1 MESEMFE
8 VTIKNKQL
16 FDFRNYCLINN
27 INFDLVIEKFMM
39 LIEPI
44 YNNTSVISSVDEKI
58 NTIMK
63 YIDNNL
69 ENQTKMIS
77 NQINN
82 LSSQMSSEV
91 SSVMMNNMN
100 TMNNV
105 LSNAV
110 NNINTNVNNNMFS
123 ISSNI
128 INGVSNGVS
137 NSVCK
142 EVKNEMLEMKRE
154 IKKDENNNLEMQVLS
169 MNTMLNNLSNTI
181 MQMSVLENG
190 NTQEMN
196 KNLSNMQMNLNELL
210 NKISVS
216 STKGAISE
224 NILLNVLSN
233 MFPTEDVRYVSET
246 KESGDII
253 LMREGKSSLLI
264 ENKCYNTNLPTYEVD
279 KFIRDCGIQKMS
291 GILMS
296 QTSGIVGKTNFQ
308 IQVNKMMVEG
318 KENVQVL
325 VYMSNVNYDKY
336 LISTAI
342 NIIDHLSLVLKVNK
356 NEMEKEEEM
365 VKIDNRLL
373 ETINNEYNQ
382 QMTKR
387 CQMIKRLNEFMK
399 EMIVDI
405 NGLMLPSLEKY
416 LGERFMKEKTEI
428 VSNVCIYCGGQYKM
442 LSNHVWQCKKNP
454 ASVPRTGSSKSCDT
468 PITMKK

>member
-1 MESEMFE
+1 MFE

-39 LIEPI
+39 LLEPI

-233 MFPTEDVRYVSET
+233 MFPTDDVRYVSET
-246 KESGDII
+246 KESGDIM
-253 LMREGKSSLLI
+253 LMREGKGALLI

-308 IQVNKMMVEG
+308 IQVNNMMIEG

-342 NIIDHLSLVLKVNK
+342 NIIDHLSVVLRVNK
-356 NEMEKEEEM
+356 GEMENDEDVM

-382 QMTKR
+382 QITKR
-387 CQMIKRLNEFMK
+387 GQLIKRLNEFMK

-405 NGLMLPSLEKY
+405 NGLMLPSLDKY
-416 LGERFMKEKTEI
+416 LGERFMKEKVEI